1 MLIGITDNHYLSLLN
16 IDKTDTYRLLSD
28 EGNEIYDIV
37 DDLLAIDWLKM
48 SSYIFYGTGEFIDFE
63 LMSHEEFVEW
73 LHDHH
78 CLYKDDIEDMTYEL
92 IQKQFPTF
100 TLESWNRFYNA
111 ILFLNSN
118 DFYNGLTG
126 NEQLELFSRLFP
138 KPSFFSPYAHKEAS
152 PVRALTKFAF
162 SSTLEM
168 LVYDIVE
175 DIYYNED
182 AIEFGES
189 EDEFH
194 ENFVFQLCNNML
206 SVFDYQKSGE
216 EFLGEY
222 TVERFIHDVFHAP
235 WFDEIS
241 GKTYEHINLLFHLLN
256 SSHIRKLFSDE
267 FFISK
272 NNTELYGFKKLQIT
286 DFINADL
293 IHRFDCKNYID
304 ECYSKYEISGIDLFN
319 FTEQDNIV
327 LLLALYAKAH
337 GKVSFAKCNICG
349 HYFVRNQKNKK
360 QNDCNRCKIQTAKWE
375 DINGLNLELA
385 KIRQRCDKAKF
396 DIKKRTDEYKS
407 ILEKLFQ
414 PLFKAYINGL
424 EQVIVQVSKEH
435 IRYIYEQ
442 YDDAIFTELYSI
454 EFKELK
460 DQVAVDK
467 QLLDCTTT
475 VHEVIK
481 EFSFADFQTEHLT
494 PNKFIDEYEE
504 LSDVDLMD
512 GKGKLFKTFSV
523 IISIL
528 STYNVSYNDI
538 INEYKR
544 IIKYVYPKKDVHP
557 YVKVLYSKNFA
568 GSFIP
573 EEYR

>member
-16 IDKTDTYRLLSD
+16 INKTDTYRLLSN

-48 SSYIFYGTGEFIDFE
+48 SSYIFYGSGEFIDFE
-63 LMSHEEFVEW
+63 LISHEEFVEW
-73 LHDHH
+73 LKDHH
-78 CLYKDDIEDMTYEL
+78 CLYKDDIEDVTYEL
-92 IQKQFPTF
+92 IKKQFPTF

-111 ILFLNSN
+111 ILFLNLN

-126 NEQLELFSRLFP
+126 NEQLELFSHLFP

-152 PVRALTKFAF
+152 PVIALTKYAF
-162 SSTLEM
+162 SSTIEM
-168 LVYDIVE
+168 LVYDI
-175 DIYYNED
+175 YYKED

-206 SVFDYQKSGE
+206 SVFEYQKSGE
-216 EFLGEY
+216 EVLGEY

-256 SSHIRKLFSDE
+256 SSHIRKLFLDE
-267 FFISK
+267 YNISK

-337 GKVSFAKCNICG
+337 GKVSFAKCEICG
-349 HYFVRNQKNKK
+349 HYFVRNQKTRSRMNVIGARYRP
-360 QNDCNRCKIQTAKWE
+360 QN
-375 DINGLNLELA
+375 
-385 KIRQRCDKAKF
+385 
-396 DIKKRTDEYKS
+396 
-407 ILEKLFQ
+407 
-414 PLFKAYINGL
+414 
-424 EQVIVQVSKEH
+424 
-435 IRYIYEQ
+435 
-442 YDDAIFTELYSI
+442 
-454 EFKELK
+454 
-460 DQVAVDK
+460 
-467 QLLDCTTT
+467 
-475 VHEVIK
+475 
-481 EFSFADFQTEHLT
+481 
-494 PNKFIDEYEE
+494 
-504 LSDVDLMD
+504 
-512 GKGKLFKTFSV
+512 GKT
-523 IISIL
+523 
-528 STYNVSYNDI
+528 
-538 INEYKR
+538 
-544 IIKYVYPKKDVHP
+544 
-557 YVKVLYSKNFA
+557 
-568 GSFIP
+568 
-573 EEYR
+573 